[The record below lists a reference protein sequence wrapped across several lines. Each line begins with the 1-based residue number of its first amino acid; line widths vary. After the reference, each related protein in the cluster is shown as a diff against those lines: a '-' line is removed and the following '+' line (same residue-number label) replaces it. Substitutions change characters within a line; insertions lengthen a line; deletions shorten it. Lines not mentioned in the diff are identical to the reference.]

1 MKTLCNST
9 ILSWCLVPKPSI
21 RIKQKDFDVEWYG
34 QLGRSG
40 HWPEW
45 VSQTKLSCQQ
55 GNIIEILQQILLNI
69 FSLII
74 LNCHFKIFE
83 LCPASSWCLMSMCLK
98 LKLNKIVYN
107 SCEIVTDRSE
117 ADKADL
123 ILFKD
128 HFFSRPSVARD
139 PNQIWMIYMLGKWK
153 DERESNI
160 F

>member
-1 MKTLCNST
+1 MVWSVGEEWTLARMSFSNKTVLST
-9 ILSWCLVPKPSI
+9 GKHYW
-21 RIKQKDFDVEWYG
+21 DF
-34 QLGRSG
+34 
-40 HWPEW
+40 
-45 VSQTKLSCQQ
+45 
-55 GNIIEILQQILLNI
+55 LQQILLNI